1 MRRFEDK
8 AALVSGAASGIGRAT
23 ALRLAREGASV
34 LCVDVQAEALEMTA
48 KDALLQG
55 GRARALICDVT
66 NREEVDAAVQAC
78 VDDFGKLDVLC
89 NIAGIIQVGHFAEL
103 TVQDWNKLLAVNVT
117 GIFQMCQSAL
127 PRLLETRGNIVNA
140 SSAAA
145 LKGLPYGVA
154 YSATKGAISAMTRS
168 LAIEYSKRHVRV
180 NAVCPASIETPMMD
194 PRLFA
199 GDFEVDLLMRQSA
212 INGPRSPDAVASTI
226 AYLASDD
233 AIHLTG
239 EEIRVD
245 GGALS

>member
-23 ALRLAREGASV
+23 ALRLASEGATV
-34 LCVDVQAEALEMTA
+34 LCVDVQSEAVEKTA
-48 KDALLQG
+48 KDVIEAG
-55 GRARALICDVT
+55 GQARAVVCDVT
-66 NREEVDAAVQAC
+66 NRKQVDAAVQAC

-89 NIAGIIQVGHFAEL
+89 NIAGIIHVGHFAEL
-103 TVQDWNKLLAVNVT
+103 GLDDWNKLLAVNVT

-127 PRLLETRGNIVNA
+127 PHLLECEGNIVNA
-140 SSAAA
+140 SSTSA

-154 YSATKGAISAMTRS
+154 YSTTKGAISAMTRS
-168 LAIEYSKRHVRV
+168 LAIEYAKRGVRV

-194 PRLFA
+194 PRLFS
-199 GDFEVDLLMRQSA
+199 GDFQVDLLMRQSA
-212 INGPRSPDAVASTI
+212 VTGSRGPDVVASTI
-226 AYLASDD
+226 AFLASDD

-239 EEIRVD
+239 EEIRID